1 MLKNLDDRYWF
12 YFWKL
17 FWNSFKMHTLRSQSG
32 NIHIS
37 IIRSNQENIFYQCP
51 LISLNTL
58 HNTKRLGP
66 FLGFGCNFG
75 EKQNKCLK
83 MDRKSVC
90 LMWFVQVFC
99 LFASWANP
107 NCLLIIPKTQKR
119 TQTKCTTF
127 AQICWFLDTHPVLPK
142 NYTQNPKTDPNVWN
156 CVKCLV
162 KLK

>member
-83 MDRKSVC
+83 TDRKSVC

-107 NCLLIIPKTQKR
+107 NHL
-119 TQTKCTTF
+119 
-127 AQICWFLDTHPVLPK
+127 V
-142 NYTQNPKTDPNVWN
+142 NYTQNPKTDPNKVYDVCPN
-156 CVKCLV
+156 LSVSRHLSCFTQKLYPKPKNGPKRLV
-162 KLK
+162 LCKVFIK